1 MSAGIIE
8 LMIYCGYIDVFL
20 FDYLWSEINDG
31 VMWLKMFRESFLFAF
46 SSVAGNKLRTFLS
59 LFGITIGIVSIISV
73 FTVFDWMENGIRKNI
88 ESLGDNTIYVEK
100 WPWTPDP
107 NIKWWDIIK
116 WPPPSTEDYEAVLR
130 RSKSAGAVS
139 FTVFSGETIKYRGNS
154 VSDTYVTAATHDFEN
169 VRTLEIEKGRYFTQS
184 ESAAGKPVAI
194 IGAELADKLFDDID
208 PMGKEITIAG
218 YKTQIIGVF
227 KKEGKGGLSDSGMDE
242 TLLVPINFSRQF
254 INFRNPFLNSDIMIR
269 GKAGVSV
276 QELSDEIV
284 MILRAVRRIG
294 PGKEST
300 FSINQASQITSTLEP
315 VFKGINVAGWIIGG
329 FSILVGGFGIANIM
343 FVSVRE
349 RTSIIGIQMALGA
362 KRRWILQ
369 QFLTESVLLS
379 ITGGILGLLMVF
391 IGTLFVNYFYTL
403 GMFLTAGNIILAI
416 AISATIGIIAGF
428 APASAASRMN
438 PVEAIGY
445 SF

>member
-1 MSAGIIE
+1 MFG
-8 LMIYCGYIDVFL
+8 CFL
-20 FDYLWSEINDG
+20 FDYLWSEIKEG
-31 VMWLKMFRESFLFAF
+31 IMWLKMFRESFLFAF

-73 FTVFDWMENGIRKNI
+73 FTVFDWMENGIRNNI
-88 ESLGDNTIYVEK
+88 ESLGNNTIYVEK

-107 NIKWWDIIK
+107 NIKWWDIMK
-116 WPPPSTEDYEAVLR
+116 WPPPSAEDYEALTR
-130 RSKSAGAVS
+130 KSQTAGAIS
-139 FTVFSGETIKYRGNS
+139 YTVFSGETIKFRGNS

-184 ESAAGKPVAI
+184 ESASGKPVAI
-194 IGAELADKLFDDID
+194 IGAELADKLFDNVE
-208 PMGKEITIAG
+208 PLGKEITVAG
-218 YKTQIIGVF
+218 HKTQVIGVF
-227 KKEGKGGLSDSGMDE
+227 RKEGKGGLSDSGMDE
-242 TLLVPINFSRQF
+242 TLLIPINFSRQF

-269 GKAGVSV
+269 GKVGVSV
-276 QELSDEIV
+276 QELSDEVV

-294 PGKEST
+294 PGAENN

-315 VFKGINVAGWIIGG
+315 VFRGINVAGWIIGG

-362 KRRWILQ
+362 KRRWILL

-379 ITGGILGLLMVF
+379 ITGGVLGLLIVF
-391 IGTLFVNYFYTL
+391 LGTIFVNYFFAL
-403 GMFLTAGNIILAI
+403 DMFLTAGNIILAI
-416 AISATIGIIAGF
+416 AISGTIGVIAGF

-445 SF
+445 TF

>member
-1 MSAGIIE
+1 
-8 LMIYCGYIDVFL
+8 
-20 FDYLWSEINDG
+20 
-31 VMWLKMFRESFLFAF
+31 MFRESFLFALG
-46 SSVAGNKLRTFLS
+46 SVTVNKLRTFLS

-73 FTVFDWMENGIRKNI
+73 FTVFDWMENSIRESI
-88 ESLGDNTIYVEK
+88 ASLGDNTIYVEK
-100 WPWTPDP
+100 WPWAGDA
-107 NIKWWDIIK
+107 NIKWWDMIK
-116 WPPPSTEDYEAVLR
+116 WPPPSVDDYEALVK
-130 RSKSAGAVS
+130 RSASAHALC
-139 FTVFSGETIKYRGNS
+139 FTVGSSEPVKFRGNMINE
-154 VSDTYVTAATHDFEN
+154 TWIMAATHDFEN
-169 VRTLEIEKGRYFTQS
+169 VRSFEIEKGRYFTQS

-194 IGAELADKLFDDID
+194 IGSEVAKKLFDKID
-208 PMGKEITIAG
+208 PVGKEITIDR
-218 YKTQIIGVF
+218 YKAQVIGVF
-227 KKEGKGGLSDSGMDE
+227 KKEGKGGLSDNGMDE
-242 TLLVPINFSRQF
+242 GVLVPLDFSRQF
-254 INFRNPFLNSDIMIR
+254 VNFRNPFLNSDIMIR
-269 GKAGVSV
+269 GKDGVSV
-276 QELSDEIV
+276 QQLSDEVI
-284 MILRAVRRIG
+284 MILRAARRIG
-294 PGKEST
+294 PGEENN

-315 VFKGINVAGWIIGG
+315 VFRGINIAGWIIGG

-362 KRRWILQ
+362 KRRWILL

-379 ITGGILGLLMVF
+379 VTGGILGLIIVF

-416 AISATIGIIAGF
+416 VISATIGIIAGF

>member
-1 MSAGIIE
+1 
-8 LMIYCGYIDVFL
+8 
-20 FDYLWSEINDG
+20 
-31 VMWLKMFRESFLFAF
+31 MFAV
-46 SSVAGNKLRTFLS
+46 SSVSGNKLRTFLS

-73 FTVFDWMENGIRKNI
+73 FTVFDWMETGIRKNI

-107 NIKWWDIIK
+107 NIRWWDIIK
-116 WPPPSTEDYEAVLR
+116 WPPPSSEDYEAVLR
-130 RSKSAGAVS
+130 RSKSARAVS

-154 VSDTYVTAATHDFEN
+154 ISDTYVTAATHDFEN

-184 ESAAGKPVAI
+184 ESASGKPVAI
-194 IGAELADKLFDDID
+194 IGAELADKLFDDIE
-208 PMGKEITIAG
+208 PLGKEITIAG

-242 TLLVPINFSRQF
+242 TLLVPINFSQQF
-254 INFRNPFLNSDIMIR
+254 INFRNPFLNSDIMVR
-269 GKAGVSV
+269 GKDGVSV

-294 PGKEST
+294 PGKENT
-300 FSINQASQITSTLEP
+300 FSINQASQISSTLEP

-379 ITGGILGLLMVF
+379 ITGGILGLILVF
-391 IGTLFVNYFYTL
+391 IATLFVNYFFSL

-416 AISATIGIIAGF
+416 AISGTIGIIAGF

>member
-1 MSAGIIE
+1 M
-8 LMIYCGYIDVFL
+8 L
-20 FDYLWSEINDG
+20 
-31 VMWLKMFRESFLFAF
+31 LKMFKESFLFAL
-46 SSVAGNKLRTFLS
+46 SSVVVNKLRTFLS

-73 FTVFDWMENGIRKNI
+73 FTVFDWMENSIRTSI

-100 WPWTPDP
+100 WPWAPDP
-107 NIKWWDIIK
+107 NIKWWDMLR
-116 WPPPSTEDYEAVLR
+116 WPPPSTDDYEAVLR
-130 RSKSAGAVS
+130 RSVKTEAVCY
-139 FTVFSGETIKYRGNS
+139 TVFSGEPIKYRGNLA
-154 VSDTYVTAATHDFEN
+154 SDTYVTAATHDFEE
-169 VRTLEIEKGRYFTQS
+169 VRSFEIEKGRYFTQA

-194 IGAELADKLFDDID
+194 IGAELAKKLFEDID
-208 PMGKEITIAG
+208 PLGKEITIDR
-218 YKTQIIGVF
+218 YKAQVIGVF

-242 TLLVPINFSRQF
+242 TTLVPLNFSRQF

-269 GKAGVSV
+269 GKEGVSV
-276 QELSDEIV
+276 RELSDEVV
-284 MILRAVRRIG
+284 MILRAARRIG
-294 PGKEST
+294 PGKENN

-315 VFKGINVAGWIIGG
+315 IFRGINIAGWIIGG

-362 KRRWILQ
+362 KRRWILL

-379 ITGGILGLLMVF
+379 VTGGVLGLIMVF
-391 IGTLFVNYFYTL
+391 IGTLFVNYFFTL

-416 AISATIGIIAGF
+416 AISASIGIIAGF

>member
-1 MSAGIIE
+1 
-8 LMIYCGYIDVFL
+8 
-20 FDYLWSEINDG
+20 
-31 VMWLKMFRESFLFAF
+31 MFRESFLFAF
-46 SSVAGNKLRTFLS
+46 GSVAVNKLRTFLS

-73 FTVFDWMENGIRKNI
+73 FTVFDWMESSIRTSI

-100 WPWTPDP
+100 WPWTGDSE
-107 NIKWWDIIK
+107 IKWWDMLK
-116 WPPPSTEDYEAVLR
+116 WPPPSMDDYEAVLR
-130 RSKSAGAVS
+130 RSTSAEAVCYTVGAGVN
-139 FTVFSGETIKYRGNS
+139 IKFRGNA
-154 VSDTYVTAATHDFEN
+154 VSDTYVIAATQDFEN

-184 ESAAGKPVAI
+184 ESASGKAVTI

-208 PMGKEITIAG
+208 PMGREITVAG
-218 YKTQIIGVF
+218 YKTRVIGVF

-242 TLLVPINFSRQF
+242 TLLLPLNFSKQF
-254 INFRNPFLNSDIMIR
+254 VNFRNPFLNSDIMIR
-269 GKAGVSV
+269 GREGVSV
-276 QELSDEIV
+276 QQLTDEVI
-284 MILRAVRRIG
+284 MILRAARRLG
-294 PGKEST
+294 PGVENN

-315 VFKGINVAGWIIGG
+315 VFRGINIAGWIIGG

-349 RTSIIGIQMALGA
+349 RTSQIGIQMALGA
-362 KRRWILQ
+362 KRRWILL

-379 ITGGILGLLMVF
+379 VTGGIVGLLLVF
-391 IGTLFVNYFYTL
+391 TGTLFVNYFFTL
-403 GMFLTAGNIILAI
+403 GMFLTAGNILLAI
-416 AISATIGIIAGF
+416 AISGTIGVIAGF